1 MKAKNDAP
9 LCSRQLIGY
18 FVFSILLN
26 GFGNGLTVAMNLGSA
41 LWTASAVNLAH
52 ALHLTLL
59 TVLLAEGVAV
69 VLFNASVLRR
79 LEWRRIAG
87 NFIFMIPFSFLVS
100 WFAQLIGMTPLV
112 ALPLMWRVVLDL
124 FGIVCTGVAVSIYQ
138 RLNVMLH
145 PNDDLMQILRFHFL
159 HGNAALAQP
168 LSYVPPITLI
178 LICVL
183 ATRQAYALNIGT
195 LFSLVAQ
202 GAIVGLA
209 DRVVFPQLKHR
220 HLVV

>member
-1 MKAKNDAP
+1 MKSKDDAP
-9 LCSRQLIGY
+9 LRSRQLIGY

-69 VLFNASVLRR
+69 VLFNALVLRR

-100 WFAQLIGMTPLV
+100 WFARLIGMTPLV
-112 ALPLMWRVVLDL
+112 ALPLIWRVALDL

-168 LSYVPPITLI
+168 VSYIPPITLI

-209 DRVVFPQLKHR
+209 DRFVFPQLKHR

>member
-1 MKAKNDAP
+1 MKSKDDAP
-9 LCSRQLIGY
+9 LRSRQLIGY

-69 VLFNASVLRR
+69 VLFNALVLRC

-100 WFAQLIGMTPLV
+100 WFARLIGMTPLV
-112 ALPLMWRVVLDL
+112 ALPLIWRVALDL

-168 LSYVPPITLI
+168 VSYIPPITLI

-209 DRVVFPQLKHR
+209 DRFVFPQLKHR

>member
-1 MKAKNDAP
+1 M
-9 LCSRQLIGY
+9 
-18 FVFSILLN
+18 
-26 GFGNGLTVAMNLGSA
+26 
-41 LWTASAVNLAH
+41 
-52 ALHLTLL
+52 
-59 TVLLAEGVAV
+59 
-69 VLFNASVLRR
+69 
-79 LEWRRIAG
+79 
-87 NFIFMIPFSFLVS
+87 
-100 WFAQLIGMTPLV
+100 
-112 ALPLMWRVVLDL
+112 
-124 FGIVCTGVAVSIYQ
+124 SIYQ

-168 LSYVPPITLI
+168 LSFVPPITLI

>member
-9 LCSRQLIGY
+9 LRSRQLIGY

-69 VLFNASVLRR
+69 VLFNALVLRR

-87 NFIFMIPFSFLVS
+87 NCIFMIPFSFLVS

-168 LSYVPPITLI
+168 LSFVPPITLI